1 MKKLF
6 IFGIIFGMIAG
17 GFWWYRQ
24 RSQNDKPHYEVVPVA
39 RGTLKL
45 DVSASGTI
53 QPINVVSVGTQ
64 ISGIIERVYVDY
76 NSVVKKGDLLAEID
90 RFTLEQEL
98 NEAKAQAQDA
108 KSKRNKARLDAKR
121 YKEMYEAN
129 YISRSEM
136 EQAEVDAVTAQSDY
150 DKARAQVKKAE
161 RNLGYTRITSPV
173 SGTVTS
179 KEVEEGQ
186 TVAASFSTPE
196 LFKIAEDLTK
206 MQIETDISEADVG
219 MIKPGLKVDFTVDT
233 YPAEIF
239 HGTVSQVRLNPTE
252 EETVVMYTVII
263 DIKNDDLK
271 LLPGMTA
278 YVEIKVDEKPNV
290 LRLPNMAF
298 QFRPVCADGKA
309 DTQLR
314 MMRADLKPD
323 EALVFILENGKP
335 VAKTVKKGLTNE
347 MFTEI
352 LSGVQEGEQA
362 VLEDLT
368 ARVQPKRR
376 GPP

>member
-108 KSKRNKARLDAKR
+108 KSKSNKARLDAKS
-121 YKEMYEAN
+121 YKEMFEAN

-136 EQAEVDAVTAQSDY
+136 EQAEVDAVTAKSNY

-298 QFRPVCADGKA
+298 QFRPVREDGKA

-314 MMRADLKPD
+314 MKRADLKPD
-323 EALVFILENGKP
+323 EALIFILENGKP

-368 ARVQPKRR
+368 ARVRSKRR

>member
-45 DVSASGTI
+45 NVSASGTI

-298 QFRPVCADGKA
+298 QFRPVREDGKA

-314 MMRADLKPD
+314 MKRADLKPD

-368 ARVQPKRR
+368 ARVRSKRR

>member
-1 MKKLF
+1 MPR
-6 IFGIIFGMIAG
+6 
-17 GFWWYRQ
+17 Y
-24 RSQNDKPHYEVVPVA
+24 DVVPVA

-45 DVSASGTI
+45 DVTASGTI

-76 NSVVKKGDLLAEID
+76 NSVVRKGDLLAEID
-90 RFTLEQEL
+90 RFTLQQDL

-121 YKEMYEAN
+121 YKEMFEAN

-136 EQAEVDAVTAQSDY
+136 EQAEVDAVAAQSDY
-150 DKARAQVKKAE
+150 DRALAQVKKAE
-161 RNLGYTRITSPV
+161 RNLGYARITSPV

-179 KEVEEGQ
+179 KVVEEGQ
-186 TVAASFSTPE
+186 TSFSTPE
-196 LFKIAEDLTK
+196 LFQIAEDLTK

-278 YVEIKVDEKPNV
+278 YVEIKIDEKPNV

-298 QFRPVCADGKA
+298 QFRPVRADGKYDA
-309 DTQLR
+309 QLR
-314 MMRADLKPD
+314 MKRADLKPD
-323 EALVFILENGKP
+323 EALVFILENGKVVP
-335 VAKTVKKGLTNE
+335 RTVKKGLTNE

-352 LSGVQEGEQA
+352 ISGVQEGEQA

-368 ARVQPKRR
+368 ARVRPKRR

>member
-278 YVEIKVDEKPNV
+278 
-290 LRLPNMAF
+290 
-298 QFRPVCADGKA
+298 
-309 DTQLR
+309 
-314 MMRADLKPD
+314 
-323 EALVFILENGKP
+323 
-335 VAKTVKKGLTNE
+335 
-347 MFTEI
+347 
-352 LSGVQEGEQA
+352 
-362 VLEDLT
+362 
-368 ARVQPKRR
+368 
-376 GPP
+376 

>member
-6 IFGIIFGMIAG
+6 IFGIIFGVIAG

-108 KSKRNKARLDAKR
+108 KSKSNKARLDAKR
-121 YKEMYEAN
+121 YKEMFEAN

-136 EQAEVDAVTAQSDY
+136 EQAEVDAVTAKSNY

-298 QFRPVCADGKA
+298 QFRPVREDGKA

-314 MMRADLKPD
+314 MKRADLKPD
-323 EALVFILENGKP
+323 EALIFILENGKP

-368 ARVQPKRR
+368 ARVRSKRR

>member
-298 QFRPVCADGKA
+298 QFRPVREDGKA

-335 VAKTVKKGLTNE
+335 VPKTVKKGLTNE

-368 ARVQPKRR
+368 ARVRSKRR

>member
-108 KSKRNKARLDAKR
+108 KSKSNKARLDAKR

-298 QFRPVCADGKA
+298 QFRPVREDGKA

-314 MMRADLKPD
+314 MKRADLKPD
-323 EALVFILENGKP
+323 EALIFILENGKP

-368 ARVQPKRR
+368 ARVRSKRR

>member
-298 QFRPVCADGKA
+298 QFRPVREDGKA

-314 MMRADLKPD
+314 MKRADLKPD

-368 ARVQPKRR
+368 ARVRSKRR

>member
-298 QFRPVCADGKA
+298 QFRPVREDGKA

-314 MMRADLKPD
+314 MKRADLKPD
-323 EALVFILENGKP
+323 EALIFILENGKP

>member
-121 YKEMYEAN
+121 YKGMYEAN

-298 QFRPVCADGKA
+298 QFRPVREDGKA

-314 MMRADLKPD
+314 MKRADLKPD

-335 VAKTVKKGLTNE
+335 VPKTVKKGLTNE

-368 ARVQPKRR
+368 ARVRSKRR

>member
-6 IFGIIFGMIAG
+6 IFGIIFGVIAG

-24 RSQNDKPHYEVVPVA
+24 RSQNDRPHYEVVPVA

-108 KSKRNKARLDAKR
+108 KSKSNKARLDAKR
-121 YKEMYEAN
+121 YKEMFEAN

-136 EQAEVDAVTAQSDY
+136 EQAEVDAVTAKSNY

-219 MIKPGLKVDFTVDT
+219 MIKPGLNVDFTVDT

-298 QFRPVCADGKA
+298 QFRPVREDGKA

-314 MMRADLKPD
+314 MKRADLKPD
-323 EALVFILENGKP
+323 EALIFILENGKP

-368 ARVQPKRR
+368 ARVRSKRR

>member
-150 DKARAQVKKAE
+150 DKARAQVKKAD

-298 QFRPVCADGKA
+298 QFRPVREDGKA

-314 MMRADLKPD
+314 MKRADLKPD

-368 ARVQPKRR
+368 ARVRSKRR

>member
-150 DKARAQVKKAE
+150 DKARAQVKK
-161 RNLGYTRITSPV
+161 RNGI
-173 SGTVTS
+173 
-179 KEVEEGQ
+179 
-186 TVAASFSTPE
+186 
-196 LFKIAEDLTK
+196 
-206 MQIETDISEADVG
+206 
-219 MIKPGLKVDFTVDT
+219 
-233 YPAEIF
+233 
-239 HGTVSQVRLNPTE
+239 
-252 EETVVMYTVII
+252 
-263 DIKNDDLK
+263 
-271 LLPGMTA
+271 
-278 YVEIKVDEKPNV
+278 
-290 LRLPNMAF
+290 
-298 QFRPVCADGKA
+298 
-309 DTQLR
+309 
-314 MMRADLKPD
+314 
-323 EALVFILENGKP
+323 
-335 VAKTVKKGLTNE
+335 
-347 MFTEI
+347 
-352 LSGVQEGEQA
+352 
-362 VLEDLT
+362 
-368 ARVQPKRR
+368 
-376 GPP
+376 

>member
-6 IFGIIFGMIAG
+6 IFGIIFGVIAG

-24 RSQNDKPHYEVVPVA
+24 RSQNDRPHYEVVPVA

-108 KSKRNKARLDAKR
+108 KSKSNKARLDAKR
-121 YKEMYEAN
+121 YKEMFEAN

-136 EQAEVDAVTAQSDY
+136 EQAEVDAVTAKSNY

-298 QFRPVCADGKA
+298 QFRPVREDGKA

-314 MMRADLKPD
+314 MKRADLKPD
-323 EALVFILENGKP
+323 EALIFILENGKP

-368 ARVQPKRR
+368 ARVRSKRR

>member
-298 QFRPVCADGKA
+298 QFRPVREDGKA

-314 MMRADLKPD
+314 MKRADLKPD

-335 VAKTVKKGLTNE
+335 VPKTVKKGLTNE

>member
-1 MKKLF
+1 MKKWIVLF
-6 IFGIIFGMIAG
+6 IVAALAAG
-17 GFWWYRQ
+17 GWYFY
-24 RSQNDKPHYEVVPVA
+24 RSNAQKNKPQFETVGVS

-53 QPINVVSVGTQ
+53 EPINVVKVGTQ
-64 ISGIIERVYVDY
+64 ISGIIEKVYVDY
-76 NSVVKKGDLLAEID
+76 NSVVKKGELLAEVD
-90 RFTLEQEL
+90 RFTLEQDL

-121 YKEMYEAN
+121 YKEMFEAN

-136 EQAEVDAVTAQSDY
+136 EQAEVDAVAAQSEY
-150 DKARAQVKKAE
+150 DKARAKVKKAE

-173 SGTVTS
+173 SGTVIA

-196 LFKIAEDLTK
+196 LFEIAEDLTK
-206 MQIETDISEADVG
+206 MQIETNISEADVG
-219 MIKPGLKVDFTVDT
+219 MIKSGLDVDFTVDT

-239 HGTVSQVRLNPTE
+239 RGKVAQVRLKPAE
-252 EETVVMYTVII
+252 EENVVMYTVII

-278 YVEIKVDEKPNV
+278 YVEIKVDEKPDV

-298 QFRPVCADGKA
+298 QFRPVSPDGKK
-309 DTQLR
+309 DIRIKTKK
-314 MMRADLKPD
+314 ADLKPD
-323 EALVFILENGKP
+323 EAMVFVLENGVP
-335 VAKTVKKGLTNE
+335 VPKTVKKGLMNE

-352 LSGVQEGEQA
+352 VSGVAEGEKV
-362 VLEDLT
+362 VLEDLVT
-368 ARVQPKRR
+368 HVQTKRR

>member
-108 KSKRNKARLDAKR
+108 KSKSNKARLDAKR
-121 YKEMYEAN
+121 YKEMFEAN

-136 EQAEVDAVTAQSDY
+136 EQAEVDAVTAKSNY

-298 QFRPVCADGKA
+298 QFRPVREDGKA

-314 MMRADLKPD
+314 MKRADLKPD
-323 EALVFILENGKP
+323 EALIFILENGKP

-368 ARVQPKRR
+368 ARVRSKRR

>member
-6 IFGIIFGMIAG
+6 ILGIIIGMAAG
-17 GFWWYRQ
+17 GFFWHRHRVQSELPRY
-24 RSQNDKPHYEVVPVA
+24 DVVPVA

-45 DVSASGTI
+45 DVTASGTI

-64 ISGIIERVYVDY
+64 VSGIIERVYVDY
-76 NSVVKKGDLLAEID
+76 NSVVRKGDLLAEID
-90 RFTLEQEL
+90 RFTLQQDL

-121 YKEMYEAN
+121 YKEMFEAN

-136 EQAEVDAVTAQSDY
+136 EQAEVDAVAAQSDY
-150 DKARAQVKKAE
+150 DRALAQVKKAE
-161 RNLGYTRITSPV
+161 RNLGYARITSPV

-179 KEVEEGQ
+179 KVVEEGQ

-196 LFKIAEDLTK
+196 LFQIAEDLTK
-206 MQIETDISEADVG
+206 MQIETYISEADVG

-278 YVEIKVDEKPNV
+278 YVEIKIDEKPNV

-298 QFRPVCADGKA
+298 QFRPVRADGKYDA
-309 DTQLR
+309 QLR
-314 MMRADLKPD
+314 MKRADLKPD
-323 EALVFILENGKP
+323 EALVFILENGKVVP
-335 VAKTVKKGLTNE
+335 RTVKKGLTNE

-352 LSGVQEGEQA
+352 ISGVQEGEQA

-368 ARVQPKRR
+368 ARVRPKRR

>member
-108 KSKRNKARLDAKR
+108 KSKSNKARLDAKR
-121 YKEMYEAN
+121 YKEMFEAN

-136 EQAEVDAVTAQSDY
+136 EQAEVDAVTAKSNY

-219 MIKPGLKVDFTVDT
+219 MIKPGLNVDFTVDT

-298 QFRPVCADGKA
+298 QFRPVREDGKA

-314 MMRADLKPD
+314 MKRADLKPD
-323 EALVFILENGKP
+323 EALIFILENGKP

-368 ARVQPKRR
+368 ARVRSKRR

>member
-76 NSVVKKGDLLAEID
+76 NSVVKKRDLLAEID

-136 EQAEVDAVTAQSDY
+136 EQAEVDAVTAKSNY

-298 QFRPVCADGKA
+298 QFRPVREDGKA

-314 MMRADLKPD
+314 MKRADLKPD

-368 ARVQPKRR
+368 ARVRSKRR

>member
-298 QFRPVCADGKA
+298 QFRPVREDGKA

-314 MMRADLKPD
+314 MKRADLKPD

>member
-6 IFGIIFGMIAG
+6 IFGIIVGMAAG
-17 GFWWYRQ
+17 GFYWYRQ
-24 RSQNDKPHYEVVPVA
+24 QSQSKQPRYEVVSVG

-90 RFTLEQEL
+90 RFSLQQDL

-108 KSKRNKARLDAKR
+108 ESKRNKARLDAKR
-121 YKEMYEAN
+121 YKEMFEAN

-136 EQAEVDAVTAQSDY
+136 EQAEVDAVAAQSAY

-161 RNLGYTRITSPV
+161 RNLGYARITSPV
-173 SGTVTS
+173 SGTVIS

-219 MIKPGLKVDFTVDT
+219 MIKAGLNVDFTVDT
-233 YPAEIF
+233 YPAEVF
-239 HGTVSQVRLNPTE
+239 HGRVSQVRLNPAE

-298 QFRPVCADGKA
+298 QFRPVRSDGKY
-309 DTQLR
+309 DTQMR
-314 MMRADLKPD
+314 MKRADLKPD
-323 EALVFILENGKP
+323 EALVFILENGSP
-335 VAKTVKKGLTNE
+335 VAKPVKKGLTNE

-368 ARVQPKRR
+368 ARTQPKRR

>member
-161 RNLGYTRITSPV
+161 RNLGYTRIRSPV

-298 QFRPVCADGKA
+298 QFRPVREDGKA

-314 MMRADLKPD
+314 MKRADLKPD

-368 ARVQPKRR
+368 ARVRSKRR

>member
-108 KSKRNKARLDAKR
+108 ESKSNKARLDAKR
-121 YKEMYEAN
+121 YKEMFEAN

-136 EQAEVDAVTAQSDY
+136 EQAEVDAVTAKSNY

-298 QFRPVCADGKA
+298 QFRPVREDGKA

-314 MMRADLKPD
+314 MKRADLKPD
-323 EALVFILENGKP
+323 EALIFILENGKP

-368 ARVQPKRR
+368 ARVRSKRR